1 MSAYKD
7 YVFGIQEDVESLIT
21 EEMVLH
27 CESISELYIEV
38 GLLVEQLPNGQW
50 LLGAYDD
57 IITAVCDSAWNTI
70 YENNSLSNIYTPIGV

>member
-7 YVFGIQEDVESLIT
+7 YVFGIQEDVQSLIT

-27 CESISELYIEV
+27 CESITDLYIEV

-57 IITAVCDSAWNTI
+57 IITTVCDSAWNTI
-70 YENNSLSNIYTPIGV
+70 YADNGLSNIYTPVGV

>member
-7 YVFGIQEDVESLIT
+7 YVFGIQEDVQSLIT

-57 IITAVCDSAWNTI
+57 IITSVCDSCWNSI
-70 YENNSLSNIYTPIGV
+70 YDSKGLVRQGVI

>member
-7 YVFGIQEDVESLIT
+7 YVFGIQEDVQSLIT

-57 IITAVCDSAWNTI
+57 IIAEVCDNAWNTI
-70 YENNSLSNIYTPIGV
+70 YADNGLSNIYTPIGV

>member
-7 YVFGIQEDVESLIT
+7 YVFGIQEDVQSLIT

-38 GLLVEQLPNGQW
+38 GFFASRIAFFPHFVQ
-50 LLGAYDD
+50 
-57 IITAVCDSAWNTI
+57 VK
-70 YENNSLSNIYTPIGV
+70 